1 MKMEQKMQYHV
12 VLSNGGHGWLT
23 VTVPA
28 LPGCVSQGRTRAE
41 ALSNVAEAITGYLE
55 SLVADGEEVP
65 EDEELLEIATVRTLK
80 TNV

>member
-1 MKMEQKMQYHV
+1 
-12 VLSNGGHGWLT
+12 
-23 VTVPA
+23 
-28 LPGCVSQGRTRAE
+28 
-41 ALSNVAEAITGYLE
+41 LSNVAEAITGYLE